1 MADRYKLFWLVIFSM
16 ILINSFSFLF
26 AQSSGITEKEIKDIA
41 RVESVN
47 FLNDIPAG
55 QEVLYGFDNRG
66 QFKYVTIGRPVQ
78 IVSLSAESFPVGAN
92 NVDLKI
98 VPTEEWFVPLIVGK
112 TIKAIITVAKH
123 QGKYQA
129 VDFGAKDLAQ
139 ELNSFPDITD
149 ESNNVISI
157 LRVYRLQSDFLI
169 TSQNNKPEQKVIIPL
184 KSAQTALLNDVSCKS
199 RLTEKETLYLLK
211 DKLVL
216 LSTEEKN

>member
-1 MADRYKLFWLVIFSM
+1 MITRYKQLGFVILFIS
-16 ILINSFSFLF
+16 LINPLSFLF
-26 AQSSGITEKEIKDIA
+26 AQNSGITEKGIKDIA
-41 RVESVN
+41 KVESAN
-47 FLNDIPAG
+47 FLNDIPVG

-66 QFKYVTIGRPVQ
+66 QFKSVTIGRPIQ
-78 IVSLSAESFPVGAN
+78 IVSLSAESFSDSAN
-92 NVDLKI
+92 NIDLKI

-139 ELNSFPDITD
+139 ELNSFSDITGG
-149 ESNNVISI
+149 SNNVISI
-157 LRVYRLQSDFLI
+157 LRVYRLQSDFLTI
-169 TSQNNKPEQKVIIPL
+169 SPNNKPEQKVIIPL
-184 KSAQTALLNDVSCKS
+184 MSAQTALSNDVSCKS

-211 DKLVL
+211 NKLVL